1 MKSFFAMICSALAMT
16 QAAQAQTTWLSAD
29 FSNGIPQGFVLHDND
44 GRTPS
49 TDMANIGFEVGKAW
63 ITTPEGKDGNMV
75 ACSTSW
81 YKNAGQAD
89 DWMVTTAIEVKSD
102 KAVLRWRART
112 SDKDYRDGYAVLV
125 SEKGQQSADFDTQ
138 ASLYQTSKENYNWT
152 SHEVSLAQYAGKT
165 IYIAFVNN
173 SKDKACLYI
182 DDVFAGIPSTVDFTI
197 NLSRVINRYGD
208 VTVSGT
214 AFATGATPANGFTIG
229 LRAGDQLIEQHF
241 DNTLN
246 ALLKETGGEELLTN
260 VLNYDKDAWNTDG
273 AKQTID
279 ILAKLVSPDYLY
291 SDTVSNA
298 NAKDGFTMNQQAVID
313 GKALFM
319 PNGDWVVNEMADTTP
334 EDYHWGLLPLP
345 ALEKDG
351 ERFVGS
357 MTEQVWIPAQ
367 AKNVD
372 DAKAFLKFIYSDEGI
387 KIMAEGGNIVPSA
400 NMSDTIAA
408 MEDGYTKEFFSVY
421 DTASAALGAFAPY
434 NTDNLPDFDRAATVF
449 GSIDSLAT
457 GELTAKD
464 YQSKLADAWVK
475 LSKNKAVT
483 E

>member
-1 MKSFFAMICSALAMT
+1 MKKVITAGLSFAMAASMLAGCSSKPAENSDSGDKRVLKFDSFSGGNGEEVFTKLAKAFEKANPDVDVQLRFEKELPDVLNKENAKGEYSDVVYYNLGQPSGYTET
-16 QAAQAQTTWLSAD
+16 QLNTHEVLDISDVVEEVGMDENYANSSIVQYYGDGKSYLMPLKTTPAGFFYNTELVGEGKKYELPTTWEEFWALGDQA
-29 FSNGIPQGFVLHDND
+29 
-44 GRTPS
+44 
-49 TDMANIGFEVGKAW
+49 K
-63 ITTPEGKDGNMV
+63 KDGIALFTYPTN
-75 ACSTSW
+75 
-81 YKNAGQAD
+81 
-89 DWMVTTAIEVKSD
+89 
-102 KAVLRWRART
+102 
-112 SDKDYRDGYAVLV
+112 GY
-125 SEKGQQSADFDTQ
+125 
-138 ASLYQTSKENYNWT
+138 
-152 SHEVSLAQYAGKT
+152 
-165 IYIAFVNN
+165 
-173 SKDKACLYI
+173 
-182 DDVFAGIPSTVDFTI
+182 
-197 NLSRVINRYGD
+197 
-208 VTVSGT
+208 
-214 AFATGATPANGFTIG
+214 
-229 LRAGDQLIEQHF
+229 F

-279 ILAKLVSPDYLY
+279 IL
-291 SDTVSNA
+291 T
-298 NAKDGFTMNQQAVID
+298 
-313 GKALFM
+313 KALFM

-372 DAKAFLKFIYSDEGI
+372 DAKAFLKFIYSDEGV
-387 KIMAEGGNIVPSA
+387 KIMAEGGNIVPTTH
-400 NMSDTIAA
+400 MSDTIAA

>member
-1 MKSFFAMICSALAMT
+1 MKKVITAGLSFAMAASMLAGCSSKPAENSDSGDKRVLKFDSFSGGNGEEVFTKLAKAFEKANPDVDVQLRFEKELPDVLNKENAKGEYSDVVYYNLGQPSGYTET
-16 QAAQAQTTWLSAD
+16 QLNTHEVLDISDVVEEVGMDENYANSSIVQYYGDGKSYLMPLKTTPAGFFYNTELVGEGKKYELPTTWEEFWALGDQA
-29 FSNGIPQGFVLHDND
+29 
-44 GRTPS
+44 
-49 TDMANIGFEVGKAW
+49 K
-63 ITTPEGKDGNMV
+63 KDGIALFTYPTN
-75 ACSTSW
+75 
-81 YKNAGQAD
+81 
-89 DWMVTTAIEVKSD
+89 
-102 KAVLRWRART
+102 
-112 SDKDYRDGYAVLV
+112 GY
-125 SEKGQQSADFDTQ
+125 
-138 ASLYQTSKENYNWT
+138 
-152 SHEVSLAQYAGKT
+152 
-165 IYIAFVNN
+165 
-173 SKDKACLYI
+173 
-182 DDVFAGIPSTVDFTI
+182 
-197 NLSRVINRYGD
+197 
-208 VTVSGT
+208 
-214 AFATGATPANGFTIG
+214 
-229 LRAGDQLIEQHF
+229 F

-246 ALLKETGGEELLTN
+246 ALLKETGGEELLSN

-279 ILAKLVSPDYLY
+279 ILTKLVSPDYLY

-334 EDYHWGLLPLP
+334 
-345 ALEKDG
+345 
-351 ERFVGS
+351 
-357 MTEQVWIPAQ
+357 
-367 AKNVD
+367 
-372 DAKAFLKFIYSDEGI
+372 
-387 KIMAEGGNIVPSA
+387 MAEGGNIVPTTH
-400 NMSDTIAA
+400 MSDTIAA